1 MGFVIGDK
9 SGEYAFHTN
18 YILLT
23 ISHPRLFSGLPSLAS
38 PQIRLGSNFSQACP
52 RSSYPADGPTC
63 ISFQHRAQ

>member
-1 MGFVIGDK
+1 MEFLTADK
-9 SGEYAFHTN
+9 ADEYFSYAA

-23 ISHPRLFSGLPSLAS
+23 VLTPKEPSG
-38 PQIRLGSNFSQACP
+38 PQIRPGSNFSQACP